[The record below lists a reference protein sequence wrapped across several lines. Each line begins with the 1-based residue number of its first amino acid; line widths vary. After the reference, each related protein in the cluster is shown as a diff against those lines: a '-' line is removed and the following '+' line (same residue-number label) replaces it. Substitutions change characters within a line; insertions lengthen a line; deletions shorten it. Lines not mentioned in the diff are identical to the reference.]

1 MNSSILVA
9 ISLEGTLKR
18 EAVMFY
24 SSMEYGDIIT
34 KALQA
39 FKIPPESLEEYL
51 LFIPAIECYVRH
63 YEHLTGGHLLI
74 LEGKGRRQANKT
86 QFISAQSSS
95 HRKSMTKEDQII
107 EITMNKEYE
116 SDSENEE
123 KTSGKDQF
131 FSKERLDHENK
142 EKEENKPKIS
152 LDDLAKETFS
162 DREELIL
169 FAREWAVE
177 NSFQLVL
184 NTREQILKKENT
196 KVTIL
201 QCNKKGCEFFVEFR
215 SNKQTEDKYKLEKY
229 YAKHDHELVLKHSA
243 LEFTPKIIK
252 KLKEL
257 RFVTDDIKAI
267 TTEIN
272 KVFSKKFETSKVWYQ
287 LRKLKDFEFGNPTND
302 SNTLIKFLERD
313 KNQRG
318 TLFYKDVDQND
329 RLIHFAFMTNRM
341 KNIANKFSDVIVIDG
356 SHKTNRFGMPLMDI
370 IAIDNLGKSCTIFIA
385 LLQSQ
390 KYEEFEW
397 ALDCFAKNLD
407 NPPCVIFTDE
417 EEALRKCTK
426 FFRVCLILYSCP
438 KDISKLNKLHVLMA
452 R

>member
-1 MNSSILVA
+1 L
-9 ISLEGTLKR
+9 SLEATNKLK
-18 EAVMFY
+18 
-24 SSMEYGDIIT
+24 INT
-34 KALQA
+34 
-39 FKIPPESLEEYL
+39 
-51 LFIPAIECYVRH
+51 
-63 YEHLTGGHLLI
+63 
-74 LEGKGRRQANKT
+74 
-86 QFISAQSSS
+86 
-95 HRKSMTKEDQII
+95 
-107 EITMNKEYE
+107 
-116 SDSENEE
+116 
-123 KTSGKDQF
+123 
-131 FSKERLDHENK
+131 
-142 EKEENKPKIS
+142 
-152 LDDLAKETFS
+152 
-162 DREELIL
+162 
-169 FAREWAVE
+169 
-177 NSFQLVL
+177 NS
-184 NTREQILKKENT
+184 
-196 KVTIL
+196 
-201 QCNKKGCEFFVEFR
+201 
-215 SNKQTEDKYKLEKY
+215 Y

-257 RFVTDDIKAI
+257 RSVTDDIKAI

-302 SNTLIKFLERD
+302 SNTLIKFLERN

-397 ALDCFAKNLD
+397 AFDCFAKNLD

-417 EEALRKCTK
+417 EETLRKCTK